1 MSAAIRGAELYGIL
15 PFDKPK
21 GWSSARAV
29 AYVRRLYGGIKTGH
43 GGTLDPMATGMLP
56 LALGRA
62 TRLLNYVFGQTKCYY
77 ARVRLGVSTATAD
90 SEGEELLRLN
100 FSRPDEL
107 QLKRL
112 LKRFVGEQWQ
122 VPPMHSAIHYRGRRL
137 YEYARRGVWI
147 PRKPRRITV
156 HSLRLCAVYDDG
168 FSFLIS
174 CSSGAYLRTLAEDMA
189 RMLST
194 AGHLAEL
201 RRLSVGALNE
211 ESLVKAERL
220 SARARDQ
227 QKLREL
233 LLPPDAVISH
243 MPAISLND
251 DKGSAFCH
259 GHSASCL
266 SPPEETTGDCA
277 ARVYSPSGYFLGIGL
292 WQQERRCLLPQLTMP
307 DPHENPGSGA
317 PTSAAC
323 P

>member
-1 MSAAIRGAELYGIL
+1 MNAATRRAEPRGIL
-15 PFDKPK
+15 PFDKPQ

-29 AYVRRLYGGIKTGH
+29 SYVKRRYGGIRTGH

-62 TRLLNYVFGQTKCYY
+62 TRLLSYVFGQTKRYN
-77 ARVRLGVSTATAD
+77 ARVRLGLSTTTAD
-90 SEGEELLRLN
+90 SEGEALHRFD
-100 FSRPDEL
+100 FSRPSEL

-147 PRKPRRITV
+147 PRKPRRITINF
-156 HSLRLCAVYDDG
+156 LRLCAVHDDG
-168 FSFLIS
+168 FSFAVS
-174 CSSGAYLRTLAEDMA
+174 CSSGTYLRTLAEDLA

-211 ESLVKAERL
+211 EHLVKAEHL
-220 SARARDQ
+220 SACAGDQ

-233 LLPPDAVISH
+233 LLPPDAVILHLPLIRLS
-243 MPAISLND
+243 D
-251 DKGSAFCH
+251 DQGSAFCH
-259 GHSASCL
+259 GRPVYCS
-266 SPPEETTGDCA
+266 SPPEGTEGDCA
-277 ARVYSPSGYFLGIGL
+277 ARVYSPADCFLGVGL
-292 WQQERRCLLPQLTMP
+292 WQRERHCLRPQLTMP
-307 DPHENPGSGA
+307 GPPEDLDSELLA
-317 PTSAAC
+317 SAAC
-323 P
+323 S